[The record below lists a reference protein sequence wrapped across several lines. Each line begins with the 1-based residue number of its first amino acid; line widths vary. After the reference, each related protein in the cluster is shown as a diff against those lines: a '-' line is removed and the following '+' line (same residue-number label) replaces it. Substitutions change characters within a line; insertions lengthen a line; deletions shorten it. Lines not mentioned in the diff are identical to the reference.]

1 VIGVG
6 WGLPSRASSLKLS
19 IYGFE
24 NSADSNALW
33 SECFLATP
41 GSHICWSVRHH
52 GLLIHLFIYL
62 LIIFLLCRIA
72 VHSIRCSLLLPM
84 LCVLCVCVS
93 ICCHNGGTDRGAVW
107 LRCDQ
112 ETMIPPEKDNGQC
125 WENFWL
131 VVTPT
136 PTHNCLMALFP
147 GLPGWACTRR
157 NIHPLTPVLLIRRAL
172 STSSIYY
179 DL

>member
-1 VIGVG
+1 MHCGQNVSWQLLEVT
-6 WGLPSRASSLKLS
+6 
-19 IYGFE
+19 
-24 NSADSNALW
+24 SAD
-33 SECFLATP
+33 
-41 GSHICWSVRHH
+41 
-52 GLLIHLFIYL
+52 LLDTMVYLFTYL
-62 LIIFLLCRIA
+62 FIIFLLCRIA

-84 LCVLCVCVS
+84 LRVLCVCVS
-93 ICCHNGGTDRGAVW
+93 ICWSQWRNW
-107 LRCDQ
+107 QRCRLTQVRSRNHDQ
-112 ETMIPPEKDNGQC
+112 GSWPPEKDNGQC

-147 GLPGWACTRR
+147 GLPGWACIRR
-157 NIHPLTPVLLIRRAL
+157 NIHPLTPVLLIRHAL